1 MLALPALMEKIFLHL
16 NYRRVSSL
24 KIGCS
29 KRQLFVPKMG
39 QHRSAQLLNHYLT
52 LSFGLDK
59 VVEVVGNV
67 EAIEEEVELSECLA

>member
-1 MLALPALMEKIFLHL
+1 
-16 NYRRVSSL
+16 
-24 KIGCS
+24 
-29 KRQLFVPKMG
+29 MG

-67 EAIEEEVELSECLA
+67 EAIEEEVELSECLADVGVNCRKGIRIDGMAPLHHWCWAAEALFWWMVHS